1 RPTSSGGHTGTHRPA
16 RAISHFRDGFVDR
29 LVKLR
34 GKLACRGENADI
46 GSPKLHGHMYPRLC
60 PTRAQQRPTAVLPWA
75 SLPPQPFT
83 GLIHAHGRALAV
95 GGFFFIPYAGSRN
108 LFGPILALLPI
119 LGLEPVSNSQMVSN
133 HGEQLVC
140 GVPVRIVTQKGTMQ
154 GGTLNVLAIRHIQ
167 GHLIRCFTPQP
178 HVGQP
183 DPVEPP
189 QIAYYSV
196 LVFADQVDQCD
207 YFSAP
212 TARKILLMNASRLSP
227 VTRPESVRWDSLNL
241 SHCSLPMIL
250 RITRIIMAEFCSGSA

>member
-1 RPTSSGGHTGTHRPA
+1 
-16 RAISHFRDGFVDR
+16 
-29 LVKLR
+29 
-34 GKLACRGENADI
+34 
-46 GSPKLHGHMYPRLC
+46 
-60 PTRAQQRPTAVLPWA
+60 
-75 SLPPQPFT
+75 
-83 GLIHAHGRALAV
+83 
-95 GGFFFIPYAGSRN
+95 
-108 LFGPILALLPI
+108 
-119 LGLEPVSNSQMVSN
+119 
-133 HGEQLVC
+133 
-140 GVPVRIVTQKGTMQ
+140 TMQ

-189 QIAYYSV
+189 QIANNSV

-250 RITRIIMAEFCSGSA
+250 RITKIIMAEFCSGSAWISARYSITSRSLTASLSTEYCAPSKSISTFFTRTFSGSVFSAFSATCSTSAIAQTSNLICPGHCLTSEGGGPGQE